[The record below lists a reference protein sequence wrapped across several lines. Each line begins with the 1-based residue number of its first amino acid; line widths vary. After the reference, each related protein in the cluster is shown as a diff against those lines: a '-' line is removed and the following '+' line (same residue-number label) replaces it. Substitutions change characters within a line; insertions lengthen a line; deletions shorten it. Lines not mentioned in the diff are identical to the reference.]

1 MSEPMS
7 SGEIEDV
14 LSSIRRLVS
23 EDLRPASRVASAKT
37 VAPEPSGKLLLT
49 PAFRVVTSEPFVNDA
64 QNAKDLRAP
73 ATDSVAEPVIME
85 SPFSENFIEQED
97 VLVEIDVWP
106 LNVED
111 EDAAPEGGV
120 SMAEDWL
127 PEAAPTIVDDLPDE
141 EPEAAVSQP
150 QIDAAAKLNRVM
162 SEIGAAVAES
172 DDEWEPE
179 AGDASVSGMSWQA
192 PEWVEE
198 AELVG
203 EGDSEEAARALADAA
218 EAAAVTEIIERAAAA
233 KAEAVKEA
241 EAKAA
246 TEAEARTKTEA
257 QGAGAGPEAD
267 IFAEDEGY
275 FDETVLRDLVR
286 DLIREELSGAL
297 GERITRNV
305 RKLVRAE
312 INRALTARDFD

>member
-64 QNAKDLRAP
+64 QNAEDLRAP
-73 ATDSVAEPVIME
+73 ATDSVAESVIME

-127 PEAAPTIVDDLPDE
+127 PEAAPRSLTICQMR
-141 EPEAAVSQP
+141 SQKP
-150 QIDAAAKLNRVM
+150 LC
-162 SEIGAAVAES
+162 
-172 DDEWEPE
+172 
-179 AGDASVSGMSWQA
+179 
-192 PEWVEE
+192 
-198 AELVG
+198 
-203 EGDSEEAARALADAA
+203 
-218 EAAAVTEIIERAAAA
+218 
-233 KAEAVKEA
+233 
-241 EAKAA
+241 
-246 TEAEARTKTEA
+246 
-257 QGAGAGPEAD
+257 
-267 IFAEDEGY
+267 
-275 FDETVLRDLVR
+275 
-286 DLIREELSGAL
+286 
-297 GERITRNV
+297 RN
-305 RKLVRAE
+305 RKLT
-312 INRALTARDFD
+312 LLQS